1 MLFYFHFRSLQTM
14 RTAGLMKR
22 LRDRTLVKT
31 KPPVPKDW
39 QTISLDEVV
48 PTISVFV
55 LGVLVSVVVLAV
67 ECLTLGL
74 ERR

>member
-1 MLFYFHFRSLQTM
+1 
-14 RTAGLMKR
+14 MKR

-31 KPPVPKDW
+31 KPPAPKDW

-55 LGVLVSVVVLAV
+55 LGVLVSVLVLAV
-67 ECLTLGL
+67 ECLTPGL
-74 ERR
+74 ERRWCAEEPFL

>member
-1 MLFYFHFRSLQTM
+1 LFYFHFHSLQKM
-14 RTAGLMKR
+14 RTAALMKH
-22 LRDRTLVKT
+22 LRERTLVRT

-55 LGVLVSVVVLAV
+55 LGVLVSIMVLAV
-67 ECLTLGL
+67 ECLTAGL

>member
-1 MLFYFHFRSLQTM
+1 
-14 RTAGLMKR
+14 MKR

>member
-1 MLFYFHFRSLQTM
+1 MQ
-14 RTAGLMKR
+14 TAGLMKC
-22 LRDRTLVKT
+22 LRDRMLVKT

-55 LGVLVSVVVLAV
+55 LGVLVSVFVLAV
-67 ECLTLGL
+67 ECLIPGL

>member
-1 MLFYFHFRSLQTM
+1 MQT
-14 RTAGLMKR
+14 AALMKR
-22 LRDRTLVKT
+22 LRERTLVRT

-39 QTISLDEVV
+39 QMISLDEVV

-55 LGVLVSVVVLAV
+55 LGILVSVMVLAV
-67 ECLTLGL
+67 ECLTVGL